1 VSAANVALGVALVAV
16 GAVVMVVGAW
26 TAMSARR
33 PRWLTVR
40 RIPAGGERG
49 WGIASSLTGLGA
61 VFLGVANIVGMDF
74 SPLKVVGIGLL
85 LGGVAVL
92 VVVTR
97 PRPSP

>member
-1 VSAANVALGVALVAV
+1 MSAANVALGIALVGV
-16 GAVVMVVGAW
+16 GALVMVVGAW
-26 TAMSARR
+26 TAITTRR

-40 RIPAGGERG
+40 RIPTGGERG
-49 WGIASSLTGLGA
+49 WGIASSLTGLGGL
-61 VFLGVANIVGMDF
+61 FLGMAYISGTGF
-74 SPLKVVGIGLL
+74 SPLKLVGIALL